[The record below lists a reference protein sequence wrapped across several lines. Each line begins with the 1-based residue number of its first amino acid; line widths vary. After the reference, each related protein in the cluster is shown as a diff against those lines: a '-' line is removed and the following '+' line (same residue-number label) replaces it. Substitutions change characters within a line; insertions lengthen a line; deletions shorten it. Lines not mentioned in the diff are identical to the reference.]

1 MYAGCHEQC
10 FGLVPSWSF
19 DHKEKCTL
27 IIEAMSYFKVQ
38 FSLVLDGISTF
49 GKKHIYICVCVY
61 SILSL
66 RNVPS
71 VAFEMILAFV
81 LLVVT
86 LSHPFY
92 KDHWSFLFLHLSPW
106 ISVAMSWALSIYV
119 VSQAPQHFRSSETQA
134 TCDGCFA
141 CQPICS
147 VISLD
152 PRLSRTV
159 CTSTG
164 VFAGG

>member
-1 MYAGCHEQC
+1 
-10 FGLVPSWSF
+10 
-19 DHKEKCTL
+19 
-27 IIEAMSYFKVQ
+27 MSYFKVQ

-92 KDHWSFLFLHLSPW
+92 KDH
-106 ISVAMSWALSIYV
+106 
-119 VSQAPQHFRSSETQA
+119 
-134 TCDGCFA
+134 
-141 CQPICS
+141 
-147 VISLD
+147 
-152 PRLSRTV
+152 
-159 CTSTG
+159 
-164 VFAGG
+164 